1 MYRPTTRVL
10 AALELLQ
17 AHRQLT
23 GRELA
28 TRLEVHLRTARRYVE
43 ILQDLGIP
51 IEVVRGPHGGYR
63 LRPDFK
69 LPPLTFTDVEAA
81 TVVLGLMA
89 ARQLGVT
96 AADPATQTALAK
108 LQRALPPALAAR
120 AGALTATTRIEPA
133 GDPPPVAVEVLA
145 TVSAAAAEGRRVTLR
160 YRSQRDDVTG
170 RAVDPYGVVC
180 CDAGRWYLIGYCH
193 LRAAQRLFRLDRVA
207 SAALAEETFTPP
219 SEFDARR
226 ELERALACVPGEW
239 AVSVLMETTAAD
251 ARARLWPLVGTL
263 ADTEAGAVFRVNAM
277 DLDWIARHL
286 AGCGVRFTVR
296 EPPELNDA
304 LRRYADEI
312 LARASGASQ
321 QPQRENTISP

>member
-28 TRLEVHLRTARRYVE
+28 ERLEVHLRTARRYVE

-51 IEVVRGPHGGYR
+51 VEVVRGPHGGYR

-69 LPPLTFTDVEAA
+69 LPPLMFTDAEAA

-108 LQRALPPALAAR
+108 LQRALPPALATR
-120 AGALTATTRIEPA
+120 ASALAATTRLEPSVEL
-133 GDPPPVAVEVLA
+133 PPVAVEVLA
-145 TVSAAAAEGRRVTLR
+145 TVSAAAAEGRQVVLR
-160 YRSQRDDVTG
+160 YRSRRDDVTQ
-170 RAVDPYGVVC
+170 RAVDPYGVVF
-180 CDAGRWYLIGYCH
+180 DAGRWYLIGYCH

-207 SAALAEETFTPP
+207 SAALDEKTFTHPP
-219 SEFDARR
+219 EFDARR
-226 ELERALACVPGEW
+226 ELERALARVPGEW
-239 AVSVLMETTAAD
+239 VVSVVLETTAAD

-263 ADTEAGAVFRVNAM
+263 TDSEAGAVFHVKAV

-286 AGCGVRFTVR
+286 AGCGVRFAVLQ
-296 EPPELNDA
+296 PPELNDA

-312 LARASGASQ
+312 VARASGG
-321 QPQRENTISP
+321 